1 MSQTLS
7 MSCPSSYYAAAQA
20 APRTESTTWG
30 RRWAIAGTLGLCMA
44 LLLMMTG
51 SPKVPAARQNFA
63 PPTIRQPL
71 YTTGIPGPRSMQGTQ
86 RHMFRGGPGPDDI
99 IDVDAEVIDV
109 DGEDSGPARGGK
121 AKQSRPEAERAE
133 ARPASPY
140 GPGSAPQPGSFE
152 DLLMREFQANG
163 ADDPRLEAAWEEWQK
178 EQMASINW
186 WQVIPFLLLLV
197 GLVLFAC
204 NVALFSAGALAV
216 LIGVA
221 AIVGSVRSMLGIKD
235 DDDDLGGPPGLYRG
249 SGYYGGG
256 GRRDIW

>member
-140 GPGSAPQPGSFE
+140 GPGSAPQ
-152 DLLMREFQANG
+152 
-163 ADDPRLEAAWEEWQK
+163 
-178 EQMASINW
+178 QMASINW